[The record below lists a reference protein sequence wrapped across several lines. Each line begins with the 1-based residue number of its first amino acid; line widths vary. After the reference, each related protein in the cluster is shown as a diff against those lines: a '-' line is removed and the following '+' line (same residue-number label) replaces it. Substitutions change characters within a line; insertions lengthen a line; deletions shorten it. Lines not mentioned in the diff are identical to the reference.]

1 MKLLNTMKWKI
12 FKKGYEGNKQ
22 YLSNESIFEISRLQ
36 FNKKNSLILYEIQ
49 TSIDMPNA
57 SVKIIDF
64 PIHYCH
70 LNVIKAYFD
79 REMRN
84 QKY

>member
-1 MKLLNTMKWKI
+1 MNQSLRSVAYN
-12 FKKGYEGNKQ
+12 
-22 YLSNESIFEISRLQ
+22 SI
-36 FNKKNSLILYEIQ
+36 KKNSLILYEIQ